1 MTGRAVATP
10 CSTYPAV
17 DAAASP
23 LPPPPKTRPRST
35 GYVNK
40 LLLQYMARV
49 EHPQHGPVINIAV
62 RLRVEVVADLIRL
75 LP

>member
-1 MTGRAVATP
+1 MIGRAVATP

-17 DAAASP
+17 DAAASL

-49 EHPQHGPVINIAV
+49 EHPQDRPVINISV